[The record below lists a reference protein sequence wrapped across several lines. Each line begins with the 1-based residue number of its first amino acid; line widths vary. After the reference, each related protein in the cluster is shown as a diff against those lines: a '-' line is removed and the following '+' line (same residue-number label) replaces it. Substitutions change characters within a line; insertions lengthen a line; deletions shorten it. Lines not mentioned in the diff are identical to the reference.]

1 MAQEPIEIKVN
12 VAGDVGQA
20 VAGLELGEG
29 AAREIYF
36 LEDLTPGLASR
47 HPLLTAG
54 VVLRLRRGSDGD
66 GDSTV
71 KLRPCRRSALT
82 ADWLEPWEKKEEHE
96 EYRIEG
102 DWTASRRVLAASLVH
117 DLSASILGPS
127 LDEPAP
133 LFSTRQLEL
142 LQACAAIRINLSTLD
157 VLGPIAATRWTK
169 IAVGPVKKVNAE
181 RWRVGPLD
189 FLELSLRVDR
199 DDAPTALAELTVA
212 ALRAGLTLDDR
223 PASKTEQV
231 LDVLAEG

>member
-20 VAGLELGEG
+20 AAGLGLGEG
-29 AAREIYF
+29 APREIYF
-36 LEDLTPGLASR
+36 LEDMTPGLASR

-54 VVLRLRRGSDGD
+54 VVLRLRRESDGD

-82 ADWLEPWEKKEEHE
+82 ADWSEPWEEEDHE

-102 DWTASRRVLAASLVH
+102 DWTAARRVLAASLVH
-117 DLSASILGPS
+117 ELSAPILGAG
-127 LDEPAP
+127 LDEPAQ

-142 LQACAAIRINLSTLD
+142 LQACASIRINLSTLD
-157 VLGPIAATRWTK
+157 VLGPITATRWTK
-169 IAVGPVKKVNAE
+169 ITVGSVKKVNAE

-189 FLELSLRVDR
+189 FLELSLRIDR
-199 DDAPTALAELTVA
+199 DEAPTALAELTFA

-231 LDVLAEG
+231 LDVLAER